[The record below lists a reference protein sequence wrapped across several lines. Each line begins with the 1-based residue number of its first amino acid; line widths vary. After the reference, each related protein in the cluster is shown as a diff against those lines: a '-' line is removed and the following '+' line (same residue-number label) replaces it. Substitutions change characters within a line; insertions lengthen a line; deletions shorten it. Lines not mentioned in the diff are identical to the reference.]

1 MVFFSLNELETEA
14 SAIKKELKDVEKVS
28 KLVNSFINI
37 DDSIK
42 TWPYVVKSKPNQ
54 WLAKSEVITGLLDTQ
69 TDENRFNVLCV
80 VFVL

>member
-54 WLAKSEVITGLLDTQ
+54 WPAKSEVITGLLDTQ